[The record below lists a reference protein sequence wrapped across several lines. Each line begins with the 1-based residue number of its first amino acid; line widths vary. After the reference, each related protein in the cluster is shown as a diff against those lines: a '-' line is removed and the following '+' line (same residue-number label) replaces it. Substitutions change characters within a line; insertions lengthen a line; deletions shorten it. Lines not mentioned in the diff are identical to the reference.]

1 MEKLVSLI
9 PDCRPEMATI
19 LVWKLLKLLR
29 CPADKPSLVM
39 LIVRWKIRVTELGT
53 CLRILKRSSLFLSQ
67 ISVLLEHL
75 KEQIRQNYR
84 KNLHRESLKLTRLQI
99 SKMRAAM
106 ATSTSPL
113 KSISLTIQRITIY
126 LPMATKRL
134 KPYYMMIKLSLQHR
148 WIQRLR
154 MKLSFKRKILAVM
167 YEKQLSFNT
176 KILSLIRLVVMF
188 AAA

>member
-29 CPADKPSLVM
+29 CPADKPSHVM
-39 LIVRWKIRVTELGT
+39 LIARWKIRVTESET
-53 CLRILKRSSLFLSQ
+53 CLRIVKKSSLFLSQ

-75 KEQIRQNYR
+75 KEQIRQNSR
-84 KNLHRESLKLTRLQI
+84 RNQHRESLKLIQLQI

-113 KSISLTIQRITIY
+113 KSISLTIQLITIY

-154 MKLSFKRKILAVM
+154 MMLSFNRKILAVM